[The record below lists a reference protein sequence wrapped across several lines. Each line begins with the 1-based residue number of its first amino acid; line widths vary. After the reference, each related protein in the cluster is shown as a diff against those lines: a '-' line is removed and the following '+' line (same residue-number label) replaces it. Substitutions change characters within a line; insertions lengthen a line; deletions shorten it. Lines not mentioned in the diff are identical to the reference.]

1 MTAQLLERADA
12 QSVTRSS
19 VPAMTSG
26 HKQANRDLGVEVRI
40 ERVSRNYGSV
50 TAVAD
55 VSLTVAPGEF
65 VSLLGPSG
73 SGKTTLLMML
83 AGFEEPD
90 GGTIAI
96 GGRDVTHVAPNK
108 REIAMVFQRYA
119 LFPHM
124 TVAENIAFP
133 LRMRRIGKAQQE
145 TLVARALDM
154 VQLGGYGDRR
164 PSALSG
170 GQQQRVALARAIV
183 FDPPVIL
190 MDEPLGALDK
200 KLRQHMQLELKQ
212 LQRRL
217 GATVIYVT
225 HDQEEA
231 LTMSDR
237 VAVMSQGRL
246 SQLGTPRELYDD
258 PANPFVAD
266 FLGEMNFV
274 DATVEDMADGIGRA
288 VTAGGVLFARLARGH
303 GPLRKGE
310 AARIAIRPE
319 SLTLQADEAASLAA
333 DVPHLSATV
342 RHSVFN
348 GSTLHFHLETDGG
361 QTLVAA
367 LNPATAQDF
376 AAGQRVVATWQAGS
390 AIAFRAAP

>member
-1 MTAQLLERADA
+1 MSVQSSERQQSSLAADSHRTVPA
-12 QSVTRSS
+12 RSS
-19 VPAMTSG
+19 TGDSS
-26 HKQANRDLGVEVRI
+26 LGVEVRI
-40 ERVSRNYGSV
+40 DRVSRNYGRV
-50 TAVAD
+50 QAVSD
-55 VSLTVAPGEF
+55 VSLTVAAGEF

-90 GGTIAI
+90 AGTIAI
-96 GGRDVTHVAPNK
+96 AGRDVTHVAPNK
-108 REIAMVFQRYA
+108 RDIAMVFQRYA

-133 LRMRRIGKAQQE
+133 LRMRGISRAEQQ

-154 VQLGGYGDRR
+154 VQLAGYGDRR

-200 KLRQHMQLELKQ
+200 KLRQHMQIELKQ

-237 VAVMSQGRL
+237 VAVMSQGEL
-246 SQLGTPRELYDD
+246 SQLGAPRELYDD

-266 FLGEMNFV
+266 FLGEMNFLR
-274 DATVEDMADGIGRA
+274 ATVDDVADGLCRA
-288 VTAGGVLFARLARGH
+288 SAPSLSALARLPAGQL
-303 GPLRKGE
+303 PPRKGE
-310 AARIAIRPE
+310 AVRIAVRPE
-319 SLTLQADEAASLAA
+319 AVSLHAGETGFEPGAPRLAA
-333 DVPHLSATV
+333 TIGHT
-342 RHSVFN
+342 VFN
-348 GSTLHFHLETDGG
+348 GSSLHFHLDIDGG
-361 QTLVAA
+361 GQLVAA
-367 LNPATAQDF
+367 LNPALAPDF
-376 AAGQRVVATWQAGS
+376 AAGQRVVATWRSAA
-390 AIAFRAAP
+390 AIAYPGVA

>member
-1 MTAQLLERADA
+1 MSVQSLEREQRPLSAGSGRTVPD
-12 QSVTRSS
+12 RSS
-19 VPAMTSG
+19 TGASG
-26 HKQANRDLGVEVRI
+26 LGVEVRI
-40 ERVSRNYGSV
+40 DRVSRNYGQV
-50 TAVAD
+50 QAVSD

-90 GGTIAI
+90 AGTIAI
-96 GGRDVTHVAPNK
+96 AGRDVTHVPPNK
-108 REIAMVFQRYA
+108 RDIAMVFQRYA

-133 LRMRRIGKAQQE
+133 LRMRSISRAQQQA
-145 TLVARALDM
+145 LVARALDM
-154 VQLGGYGDRR
+154 VQLAGYGDRR

-200 KLRQHMQLELKQ
+200 KLRQHMQIELKD

-237 VAVMSQGRL
+237 VAVMSQGGL
-246 SQLGTPRELYDD
+246 SQLGAPRELYDN

-266 FLGEMNFV
+266 FLGEMNFLR
-274 DATVEDMADGIGRA
+274 ATVDQVVGGFCHASAPSLTA
-288 VTAGGVLFARLARGH
+288 VARLPV
-303 GPLRKGE
+303 GPLVPKKGE
-310 AARIAIRPE
+310 AVRIAVRPE
-319 SLTLQADEAASLAA
+319 AVTLQAGERHIEPGAPRLAA
-333 DVPHLSATV
+333 TIGHT
-342 RHSVFN
+342 VFN
-348 GSTLHFHLETDGG
+348 GSSLHFHLDIHGG
-361 QTLVAA
+361 GRLVAA
-367 LNPATAQDF
+367 LNPALAPDF
-376 AAGQRVVATWQAGS
+376 STGQPVVATWQPGA
-390 AIAFRAAP
+390 AIAFSGDA

>member
-1 MTAQLLERADA
+1 MTVELMERAA
-12 QSVTRSS
+12 PSVRTRSGIS
-19 VPAMTSG
+19 AMTQISG
-26 HKQANRDLGVEVRI
+26 QGRADLGVEVRI
-40 ERVSRNYGSV
+40 DRVSRNYGQV
-50 TAVAD
+50 QAVSD
-55 VSLTVAPGEF
+55 VSLAVAAGEF

-90 GGTIAI
+90 TGTISIA
-96 GGRDVTHVAPNK
+96 GRDVTRVAPNK

-133 LRMRRIGKAQQE
+133 LRMRSIARAEQE
-145 TLVARALDM
+145 KLVARALDM

-200 KLRQHMQLELKQ
+200 KLRQHMQIELKQ

-237 VAVMSQGRL
+237 VAVMSQGSL
-246 SQLGTPRELYDD
+246 SQLGSPRELYDD

-266 FLGEMNFV
+266 FLGEMNFLQ
-274 DATVEDMADGIGRA
+274 ATVEE
-288 VTAGGVLFARLARGH
+288 AGGGFCRATAPSATAVARLVRGEAA
-303 GPLRKGE
+303 PRKGE
-310 AARIAIRPE
+310 AVRIAVRPE
-319 SLTLQADEAASLAA
+319 ALSLHAA
-333 DVPHLSATV
+333 DAAIESGAPRLAATV
-342 RHSVFN
+342 RHTVFN
-348 GSTLHFHLETDGG
+348 GATLHFHLDIDGG
-361 QTLVAA
+361 GTLVAA
-367 LNPATAQDF
+367 LNPALAPDF
-376 AAGQRVVATWQAGS
+376 AMGQRVVATWQPAA
-390 AIAFRAAP
+390 AIAFQGAS

>member
-1 MTAQLLERADA
+1 MTNGDE
-12 QSVTRSS
+12 
-19 VPAMTSG
+19 
-26 HKQANRDLGVEVRI
+26 QAPGRLGVEVRI
-40 ERVSRNYGSV
+40 DRVSRSYGSV
-50 TAVAD
+50 QAVAD
-55 VSLTVAPGEF
+55 VSLTVGAGEF

-90 GGTIAI
+90 AGTIAVA
-96 GGRDVTHVAPNK
+96 GRDVTHVAPNK
-108 REIAMVFQRYA
+108 RAIAMVFQRYA

-133 LRMRRIGKAQQE
+133 LRMRQIGKGEQQR
-145 TLVARALDM
+145 LVSRALDM
-154 VQLGGYGDRR
+154 VQLAGYGDRR
-164 PSALSG
+164 PAALSG

-200 KLRQHMQLELKQ
+200 KLRQHMQIELKQ

-217 GATVIYVT
+217 GATFIYVT

-246 SQLGTPRELYDD
+246 SQLGAPRDLYDD

-266 FLGEMNFV
+266 FLGEMNFI
-274 DATVEDMADGIGRA
+274 DATVEGVEQGVCRA
-288 VTAGGVLFARLARGH
+288 SAPSGTAMARLPGGQAAPRV
-303 GPLRKGE
+303 GE
-310 AARIAIRPE
+310 PVRVAVRPE
-319 SLTLQADEAASLAA
+319 ALRLQMATASAPEAG
-333 DVPHLSATV
+333 LSHVQATV
-342 RHSVFN
+342 LHSVFN
-348 GSTLHFHLETDGG
+348 GATLHYHLALEGG
-361 QTLVAA
+361 GALVAA
-367 LNPATAQDF
+367 LNPALAPDL
-376 AAGQRVVATWQAGS
+376 APGQLVTATWRNEA
-390 AIAFRAAP
+390 AIAFPAAS

>member
-1 MTAQLLERADA
+1 MSVQSLERKQTPRSASSSPVA
-12 QSVTRSS
+12 PARSS
-19 VPAMTSG
+19 TG
-26 HKQANRDLGVEVRI
+26 ANRLGVEVRI
-40 ERVSRNYGSV
+40 DRVSRNYGQV
-50 TAVAD
+50 QAVSD

-90 GGTIAI
+90 AGTIAI
-96 GGRDVTHVAPNK
+96 AGRDVTHVAPNK
-108 REIAMVFQRYA
+108 RDIAMVFQRYA

-133 LRMRRIGKAQQE
+133 LRMRSILRAEQQ

-154 VQLGGYGDRR
+154 VQLSGYGDRR

-200 KLRQHMQLELKQ
+200 KLRQHMQIELKQ

-237 VAVMSQGRL
+237 VAVMSQGGL
-246 SQLGTPRELYDD
+246 SQLGAPRELYDD

-266 FLGEMNFV
+266 FLGEMNFLR
-274 DATVEDMADGIGRA
+274 ATVDE
-288 VTAGGVLFARLARGH
+288 VAGGLCRASAPSLTALARLPV
-303 GPLRKGE
+303 GPLVPKKGE
-310 AARIAIRPE
+310 AVRIAIRPE
-319 SLTLQADEAASLAA
+319 AVSLHAGETGVEPGAPRLD
-333 DVPHLSATV
+333 ATIG
-342 RHSVFN
+342 HAVFN
-348 GSTLHFHLETDGG
+348 GSSLHFHLDIDGG
-361 QTLVAA
+361 GRLVAA
-367 LNPATAQDF
+367 LNPALAPNF
-376 AAGQRVVATWQAGS
+376 AAGQRVVATWRPAA
-390 AIAFRAAP
+390 AIAYPGVA